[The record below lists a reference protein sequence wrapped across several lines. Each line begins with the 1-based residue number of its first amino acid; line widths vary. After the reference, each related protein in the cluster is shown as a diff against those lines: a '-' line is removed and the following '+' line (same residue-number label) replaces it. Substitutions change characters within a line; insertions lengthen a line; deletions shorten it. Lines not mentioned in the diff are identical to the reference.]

1 MSSNIDQQHVLSLT
15 DSLHE
20 KYQFT
25 DGEYKEFVEAL
36 GGKKKPLDVENAKI
50 VRITYDEISGGI
62 YHDEEDDDMEAHVSV
77 GSKQTI
83 REVIDTPSN
92 DTGEGI
98 FFHTG
103 LGRVPKSFTL
113 RPKCT
118 IINTAELK
126 HFADLAATSHPY
138 RWLATGSSIRIND
151 IEVLVRA

>member
-1 MSSNIDQQHVLSLT
+1 MK
-15 DSLHE
+15 

-25 DGEYKEFVEAL
+25 DAEYKEFVEAL

-83 REVIDTPSN
+83 REVIDTPSD

-98 FFHTG
+98 FFPYPG
-103 LGRVPKSFTL
+103 LGGVPKSFTL

-138 RWLATGSSIRIND
+138 RWLAPGSSIRIND

>member
-1 MSSNIDQQHVLSLT
+1 MK
-15 DSLHE
+15 

-25 DGEYKEFVEAL
+25 DAEYKEFVEAL

-83 REVIDTPSN
+83 REVIDTP
-92 DTGEGI
+92 DTPSDFPGE
-98 FFHTG
+98 TG
-103 LGRVPKSFTL
+103 YVTIRTENGEEHVPKSFTL
-113 RPKCT
+113 RPTCT

-126 HFADLAATSHPY
+126 SLAYLMTTSHPY
-138 RWLATGSSIRIND
+138 RSVGPAPLEIRIND
-151 IEVLVRA
+151 IEVLATRE